1 MTRAS
6 QRSEQDELRTR
17 MRAVGMSHDEIAVE
31 FARRYKL
38 RPRAA
43 HRHARGWTQTQAAN
57 HINAHSAHAGLDP
70 DGAAPMTGPKLSE
83 LENWPLP
90 NNRRRPTPQLLALL
104 AEVYGTSIHGLI
116 DLDDREHFGPADL
129 LLIDKTSKT
138 ARPQPVELSGQTRR
152 QSDRTDAGAMVEPTA
167 ARGTRSLV
175 ELCTSPIGRLSEET
189 TGPMTWETVPT
200 TEAVDKIARDDLSLD
215 RREAARAMA
224 DVIVGAAL
232 LEGAE
237 RWLNTIEPPA
247 GQRRTAGVGD
257 EEIEQIELAARTF
270 RAWDNQFGGGLRRKA
285 VVGQLAEIADEL
297 RDFSHPQNLTR
308 RLHGVMAD
316 LAETA
321 ATMSWDSGQGGIAQR
336 YYLLAL
342 RSAKAADDPVFC
354 ANILAGMARQQF
366 YLGRTIEGLELVR
379 LAQDVAGARAT
390 PAVRAMLFTREAW
403 AYAQQGRLSAFQRAT
418 GRAQDA
424 FRDVDPAVEPHW
436 ISYFDQAELAG
447 VTGGRLLDIAHQA
460 PEYADE
466 AATWLSQA
474 VRARGVGSVR
484 STALDQLGHAEIRL
498 VQGEFDEAA
507 RLGHAAVT
515 TVEQTRSS
523 RVRVKLGQFY
533 RHAET
538 RTSARPIAELCG
550 RIKPMLRAE
559 DAAARI

>member
-1 MTRAS
+1 MSRAS
-6 QRSEQDELRTR
+6 QREEQDKLRAR
-17 MRAVGMSHDEIAVE
+17 MRAAGMSHDEIAIE
-31 FARRYKL
+31 FTRRYRY

-43 HRHARGWTQTQAAN
+43 HRHARGWTQNQAAD
-57 HINAHSAHAGLDP
+57 HINTHAARAGLDP
-70 DGAAPMTGPKLSE
+70 DGTAPMTGVKISE
-83 LENWPLP
+83 IENWPIP
-90 NNRRRPTPQLLALL
+90 NNRRKPTPQLLALL
-104 AEVYGTSIHGLI
+104 ADVYDTSIHNLI
-116 DLDDREHFGPADL
+116 DLDDREHFYPADL
-129 LLIDKTSKT
+129 LLIDKTSKS
-138 ARPQPVELSGQTRR
+138 ARPQPVELSGPTGR
-152 QSDRTDAGAMVEPTA
+152 QSDRTDVGAMVEPTA
-167 ARGTRSLV
+167 AQGSRSLA
-175 ELCTSPIGRLSEET
+175 ELCTTPVGRHPEVT
-189 TGPMTWETVPT
+189 TYPMTWETAPT
-200 TEAVDKIARDDLSLD
+200 TEAVDKITRDDLALD
-215 RREAARAMA
+215 RREAGRAMA

-237 RWLNTIEPPA
+237 RWLNTTEPPA
-247 GQRRTAGVGD
+247 GQRRTAGVGN

-270 RAWDNQFGGGLRRKA
+270 RAWDHQFGGGLRRKA

-297 RDFSHPQNLTR
+297 RDFSHPQSLTR

-316 LAETA
+316 LAGTA

-366 YLGRTIEGLELVR
+366 YLGRTTEGLELVR

-403 AYAQQGRLSAFQRAT
+403 AYARQGRLSAFRRAT

-424 FRDVDPAVEPHW
+424 FRDVDAAVEPYW

-447 VTGGRLLDIAHQA
+447 VTGGRLLDIAHEA

-484 STALDQLGHAEIRL
+484 GTALDQIGHAEIRL
-498 VQGEFDEAA
+498 VQGELDEAA

-523 RVRVKLGQFY
+523 RVRVKLGEFY

-538 RTSARPIAELCG
+538 KTSARPIAELCG
-550 RIKPMLRAE
+550 RIKPILRAE
-559 DAAARI
+559 DTTTRT

>member
-1 MTRAS
+1 M
-6 QRSEQDELRTR
+6 
-17 MRAVGMSHDEIAVE
+17 
-31 FARRYKL
+31 
-38 RPRAA
+38 
-43 HRHARGWTQTQAAN
+43 
-57 HINAHSAHAGLDP
+57 
-70 DGAAPMTGPKLSE
+70 
-83 LENWPLP
+83 
-90 NNRRRPTPQLLALL
+90 
-104 AEVYGTSIHGLI
+104 
-116 DLDDREHFGPADL
+116 
-129 LLIDKTSKT
+129 
-138 ARPQPVELSGQTRR
+138 
-152 QSDRTDAGAMVEPTA
+152 
-167 ARGTRSLV
+167 
-175 ELCTSPIGRLSEET
+175 
-189 TGPMTWETVPT
+189 
-200 TEAVDKIARDDLSLD
+200 
-215 RREAARAMA
+215 
-224 DVIVGAAL
+224 
-232 LEGAE
+232 
-237 RWLNTIEPPA
+237 
-247 GQRRTAGVGD
+247 
-257 EEIEQIELAARTF
+257 AARTF

-297 RDFSHPQNLTR
+297 RDFSHPQDLTQ

-342 RSAKAADDPVFC
+342 RAAKAADDPAFC

-366 YLGRTIEGLELVR
+366 YLGRTTEGLELVR
-379 LAQDVAGARAT
+379 LAQDVAGPRAT

-403 AYAQQGRLSAFQRAT
+403 AYAQQGRLSAFRRAT
-418 GRAQDA
+418 GRAQDT

-559 DAAARI
+559 DTAAQI